1 MTSEQT
7 NPGTPLERVEFVLNR
22 PRMGGNVGAA
32 ARAARNMGL
41 GGLRL
46 VALEDEVLPEARM
59 LAAGAID
66 TLQDALLF
74 DTLKDALA
82 GAQIV
87 LGTSRRVK
95 SSRTRIMTPR
105 EAVSHVLDNL
115 GGGRA
120 LFVFGPEDTGLTRE
134 EIALCD
140 GIISIPAD
148 ERYPSLNL
156 AQAVMVMAYELRMA
170 AMKPLSSGPAGGPS
184 REEREEMFAQ
194 LMAVL
199 DMSGFFIWNPRE
211 KVTLHMREIL
221 AKGVRTSQEARIMRG
236 AFRRIAWALSGKG
249 EMEEPEREG
258 EP

>member
-1 MTSEQT
+1 M
-7 NPGTPLERVEFVLNR
+7 
-22 PRMGGNVGAA
+22 GAA
-32 ARAARNMGL
+32 ARATKNMGL

-46 VALEDEVLPEARM
+46 VALDDEVLPEARM

-66 TLQDALLF
+66 ILQDALLF

-82 GAQIV
+82 GARIV

-105 EAVSHVLDNL
+105 EAIFHVLADL
-115 GGGRA
+115 GEGRA

-140 GIISIPAD
+140 GIVSIPAD

-170 AMKPLSSGPAGGPS
+170 VTGPPPARPAGGPS
-184 REEREEMFAQ
+184 PVEREEMFAQ

-199 DMSGFFIWNPRE
+199 EMSGFFIWNPRE

-249 EMEEPEREG
+249 KQEEPQREA